1 MDRLVSGSDA
11 VLVVD
16 DRALPKKGNASVSV
30 APKFAS
36 ALGKNANWQTL
47 VSLTLAR
54 GEVPVMVG
62 LRLFLPEAWTDD
74 PGRIGRARVQGLTAW
89 SPTP

>member
-30 APKFAS
+30 APEFAS

-54 GEVPVMVG
+54 GEGSVMVRG
-62 LRLFLPEAWTDD
+62 CGYSYPR
-74 PGRIGRARVQGLTAW
+74 PGRTIPDALGGLVSKA
-89 SPTP
+89 